1 MEKNKGCTIYLLRHG
16 HVENSDRKCFNG
28 HFDAGLSPLGLE
40 QSQAAA
46 RALSNKPIKAVYSSD
61 LRRTHKGAQEIAG
74 LHGLVPEPFKE
85 LREISVGKWEGL
97 TIDEVNEKYPG
108 EIDYRF
114 KNIEASRVEGG
125 ETIEEVHNRVI
136 PKFTTLALKHLGEM
150 IVIVAHGGVNRIIL
164 CHLLGI
170 PWKNI
175 YRMKQDFTC
184 VNLIHFYSDHPVVEF
199 VNARPE
205 VDIDS

>member
-1 MEKNKGCTIYLLRHG
+1 MEKSKGCTIYLLRHG

-28 HFDAGLSPLGLE
+28 HFNADLSPLGLE
-40 QSQAAA
+40 QSQEAAKT
-46 RALSNKPIKAVYSSD
+46 LSDIPIRAVYSSD
-61 LRRTHKGAQEIAG
+61 LKRSHKGAQEIAK
-74 LHGLVPEPFKE
+74 LHEINPEPLKE

-108 EIDYRF
+108 EIEERF
-114 KNIEASRVEGG
+114 KDIETSRVEGG

-136 PKFTTLALKHLGEM
+136 PCFMNLTRKHMNET
-150 IVIVAHGGVNRIIL
+150 IAIVAHGGVNRIIL

-175 YRMKQDFTC
+175 YRMKQGFTC
-184 VNLIHFYSDHPVVEF
+184 INLIHFYPDHPIVEF
-199 VNARPE
+199 INAKPGVN
-205 VDIDS
+205 IDS